1 MKLIED
7 DGETIH
13 VMPDSSVV
21 LVFAED
27 QSLCI
32 LMERLQEH
40 ERVPG
45 HVMLASALAIFL
57 KKKENVDLVLDCLP
71 RKKEQQHRHN

>member
-13 VMPDSSVV
+13 AMPDSSVV

-32 LMERLQEH
+32 LMERLNPDAQ
-40 ERVPG
+40 VPS
-45 HVMLASALAIFL
+45 HVLLASALAIFL
-57 KKKENVDLVLDCLP
+57 KNKDNVARVLECLP
-71 RKKEQQHRHN
+71 KKRSEQHRHN